1 MEALKPS
8 WTIARSQEIR
18 LMEWDEF
25 DFEAKASMFPAEK
38 MMGEPEPK
46 PQIHHARL
54 SNQLPQLGR

>member
-1 MEALKPS
+1 MEALKPI
-8 WTIARSQEIR
+8 WTVARSQETR

-25 DFEAKASMFPAEK
+25 DFEAKVSMVPAERMK
-38 MMGEPEPK
+38 GEPAPK